1 MGAKR
6 DAMLSVG
13 MKLGPYEVVAPVG
26 AGGMGEVY
34 LARDTRLG
42 RDVAVKVLPARFSNA
57 AEFRERFEREA
68 RAISA
73 LNHSRI
79 CTLYDVGHQ
88 DGVDYLVMEYL
99 EGETLAER
107 LKRGALPLKETL
119 RVGMEV
125 CEALDVAHRAGIV
138 HRDLKPANIML
149 TKSGVKLMDFGL
161 AKASAARGGTGSGG
175 NAPLLS
181 AAETI
186 SGPSP
191 MTPLT
196 GAGQVVGTIQYMSP
210 EQIEGKEADARSDIF
225 ALGAVL
231 YEMATGKRPFEGK
244 SQISVASAILE
255 KEPQPIR
262 TWQPLTPTAFERVV
276 STCLQKNPEERF
288 QSAWDVRLELKWI
301 AENPVAQVK
310 ASEGAGAAKLWTR
323 ALPWA
328 LVGILLAACCV
339 AAWLFLR
346 RENTAALLHY
356 QQVTFDRGFV
366 YAARFA
372 RDGSSVLYSATW
384 EGQPLQ
390 IYSTEPGSPESR
402 ALNLAHSSLY
412 SVSDRDLLISEG
424 CQDRYIGNCQGTLA
438 QVPISG
444 GSPREIA
451 NDVVTADWSPDGSEL
466 ALVRHTQGKYVL
478 EYPRGKVIYETYK
491 PMVWLR
497 VAPDGK
503 MLAVME
509 SYEEWGDA
517 GLVRVLDTSGKE
529 LTHSALYVSIEGMA
543 WAPSGKEVWF
553 GGTIE
558 NGWADAIYALRMNG
572 KTHMVMRFP
581 GELRLH
587 DIAKDGRMLL
597 SKESWRSDVMYGHT
611 GEKGE
616 RKLPWLDYAGL
627 RDMSEDGKWVSFADW
642 GTAAGA
648 EGLGFVRKTDG
659 SPAVKL
665 GRWDYP
671 VISPDGKWVLASQAD
686 VSANW
691 NSSVGVLP
699 TGPGEVRK
707 IGMKGIQQ
715 LQSLGWMPDG
725 KAFYYA
731 GEDGKGFRM
740 YVHDLEGGATRA
752 VTPVIT
758 VRSLYFETHLV
769 SPDGKWIFARDTS
782 GKPRLYPLDGGAT
795 RDVAGLEPTDVW
807 IRWDAS
813 GREAYVYKDEKTSAT
828 VYRLDVNSGKREEVG
843 KLAPADVAGVTSISN
858 VAYTADGKTY
868 AYSEMEELS
877 ELFVV
882 GRGSGEWGEKKK

>member
-1 MGAKR
+1 MAIAPGT
-6 DAMLSVG
+6 
-13 MKLGPYEVVAPVG
+13 KLGPYEIVGPLG
-26 AGGMGEVY
+26 AGGMGEVCR
-34 LARDTRLG
+34 ARDKRLG
-42 RDVAVKVLPARFSNA
+42 RDVAVKVLPARFSSA
-57 AEFRERFEREA
+57 PEFRERLEREA
-68 RAISA
+68 RSISA
-73 LNHSRI
+73 LNHARI
-79 CTLYDVGHQ
+79 CTLYDVGQQ
-88 DGVDYLVMEYL
+88 DGTFFLVMECL
-99 EGETLAER
+99 EGESLAER

-161 AKASAARGGTGSGG
+161 AKASAAGGTSGSGG

-255 KEPQPIR
+255 KEPEPIR
-262 TWQPLTPTAFERVV
+262 TLQPVTPAAFERVV

-288 QSAWDVRLELKWI
+288 QSARDVGLELKWI
-301 AENPVAQVK
+301 AESPVAETK
-310 ASEGAGAAKLWTR
+310 SSEVPAAPARATWLR

-328 LVGILLAACCV
+328 LVATLLAGCCV
-339 AAWLFLR
+339 VVWLYLQR
-346 RENTAALLHY
+346 GGTATMLHY

-372 RDGSSVLYSATW
+372 EDGRSVLYSAAW

-402 ALNLAHSSLY
+402 ALNQVNSTLFA
-412 SVSDRDLLISEG
+412 VSEHDLLISVG

-466 ALVRHTQGKYVL
+466 GLVRHTEGKYVL
-478 EYPRGKVIYETYK
+478 EYPRGKVIFETYK
-491 PMVWLR
+491 PLVWLR

-503 MLAVME
+503 MLAVVE
-509 SYEEWGDA
+509 SYGGWGDA
-517 GLVRVLDTSGKE
+517 GLVRVLDIGGKE
-529 LTHSALYVSIEGMA
+529 VTHSALYVSIEGMA
-543 WAPSGKEVWF
+543 WAPGGKEVWF

-558 NGWADAIYALRMNG
+558 NGWADAIYALGRNG
-572 KTHMVMRFP
+572 KERMVMRFP

-597 SKESWRSDVMYGHT
+597 SKEAWRSDVLYGHT

-627 RDMSEDGKWVSFADW
+627 RDLSEDGKWVSFADW
-642 GTAAGA
+642 GIAAGA
-648 EGLGFVRKTDG
+648 KGLGFVRTTDG

-665 GRWDYP
+665 GAWDYP
-671 VISPDGKWVLASQAD
+671 VMSPDGKWVLASEAD
-686 VSANW
+686 VSDNW
-691 NSSVGVLP
+691 LSKVGVIP
-699 TGPGEVRK
+699 IGAGEVQK
-707 IGMKGIQQ
+707 IALKGIQQ

-740 YVHDLEGGATRA
+740 YLHDVEKSTVRA

-758 VRSLYFETHLV
+758 VKSLYFETHLA

-782 GKPRLYPLDGGAT
+782 GKPKLYPLEGGAP
-795 RDVAGLEPTDVW
+795 RDVVGLQPDDVW

-828 VYRLDVNSGKREEVG
+828 VYRLDVNSGKREVVG
-843 KLAPADVAGVTSISN
+843 KLAPVDVAGVTSISN

-868 AYSEMEELS
+868 AYSEMQELS

-882 GRGSGEWGEKKK
+882 ENKT